1 MQEQVPNK
9 IKAELSAAIGVGC
22 TADCWCSI
30 SQNSYLTITGHF
42 LDPNWAPK
50 SLTLTTEEVFERHTA
65 ANLTARLHNA
75 ISHWDVDVKVSAVVT
90 DTAPNAKNSVRVLE
104 NLRINK
110 GVTCAAHSLRLC
122 VKN

>member
-75 ISHWDVDVKVSAVVT
+75 ISH
-90 DTAPNAKNSVRVLE
+90 
-104 NLRINK
+104 
-110 GVTCAAHSLRLC
+110 
-122 VKN
+122 